1 MSWYL
6 GIDIGSLTSK
16 GVLFNRGE
24 IAAGFCMAS
33 GTHYATAAEK
43 VRSALCDQAGIAEED
58 IYRTVTTGHGAD
70 LIPFSDQHVA
80 DARCCVMG
88 MHFLLPSVRSIIDVQ
103 AQSCQVMVLDANG
116 RLLDISLS
124 EKCASVSGGFIDTI
138 ANVLQVVLED
148 VGPLSLTSKH
158 PVTFS
163 TGCAVF
169 AESEAVSRVAE
180 GAAAEDILA
189 GVHQMLADRI
199 GAMARRL
206 RIEPPCAIC
215 GGGGLNMGLIRCLRD
230 AGIDLQVPPYPEQ
243 VNAIGAALLARK
255 G

>member
-1 MSWYL
+1 M
-6 GIDIGSLTSK
+6 
-16 GVLFNRGE
+16 
-24 IAAGFCMAS
+24 
-33 GTHYATAAEK
+33 
-43 VRSALCDQAGIAEED
+43 
-58 IYRTVTTGHGAD
+58 
-70 LIPFSDQHVA
+70 
-80 DARCCVMG
+80 
-88 MHFLLPSVRSIIDVQ
+88 
-103 AQSCQVMVLDANG
+103 
-116 RLLDISLS
+116 
-124 EKCASVSGGFIDTI
+124 
-138 ANVLQVVLED
+138 
-148 VGPLSLTSKH
+148 
-158 PVTFS
+158 
-163 TGCAVF
+163 F

-199 GAMARRL
+199 GALARRL